1 MLALRN
7 WTRRCF
13 SVQLFENSAD
23 AVEDIRTGSR
33 IAVGGYGSCGVPENS
48 LRALHTLGTYH
59 HTVFTATSGLAGW
72 GLDPLLKAKQIRRLV
87 TSYPGSNA
95 SFQRMYHDGEVELV
109 VIPSGS
115 LSARMYAGG
124 AGIPAIYTK
133 TGVGTIIEEGNF
145 PIKYMPGGRG
155 VEIFSAAKE
164 KRRFRNKDHILEEA
178 ITVDFAL
185 VKAWKADTMGNL
197 VFRRTAANFNT
208 VMAQCA
214 RVTIAEVE
222 EIVPHGQLDPDDI
235 HVPAV
240 YVHRLYKGE
249 FYEKPIE
256 HVTFVSRH
264 SPALSHDPLKP
275 AKLKIARRAARE
287 LEDGM
292 TVHLGVGIPG
302 LVAQYIDPSLN
313 VMLHSESGALG
324 IGKYPQA
331 GTEDPDIVN
340 TGREACSL
348 LPMASCFSS
357 NDAMDM
363 LRGGHLDISI
373 VSGFQVSQRGDLA
386 NWLIPGKYSNGVG
399 GSMDVIAGEES
410 RIIVTMLHNT
420 EGKPKILKEC
430 SLPLTGQKCIDLLI
444 TEMGVFDFNREDTLV
459 LTEIAK
465 GVQLSALKE
474 ATGCSFLVAS
484 DLKPMPS

>member
-1 MLALRN
+1 MLSFRSWA
-7 WTRRCF
+7 RRSF
-13 SVQLFENSAD
+13 AVRILENSAD
-23 AVEDIRTGSR
+23 AVEDIRNGSR

-48 LRALHTLGTYH
+48 LRALHALGTYD

-95 SFQRMYHDGEVELV
+95 SFQRMYYKGEVELM

-115 LSARMYAGG
+115 LAARMYAGG

-155 VEIFSAAKE
+155 VEIYSPAKE
-164 KRRFRNKDHILEEA
+164 KRRFHNKTHILEEA

-197 VFRRTAANFNT
+197 VLRRTSANFNV

-222 EIVPHGQLDPDDI
+222 EIVPQGQLDPDDI
-235 HVPAV
+235 HIPAV
-240 YVHRLYKGE
+240 YVHSLYKGE
-249 FYEKPIE
+249 YYEKPVENINITSI
-256 HVTFVSRH
+256 HNPVNGKNT
-264 SPALSHDPLKP
+264 LP
-275 AKLKIARRAARE
+275 AKLRIARRAAKE

-292 TVHLGVGIPG
+292 TAHLAVGLPG
-302 LVAQYIDPSLN
+302 LVAQFIDPSSN
-313 VMLHSESGALG
+313 VMLHTESGALG
-324 IGKYPQA
+324 IGKYSEA
-331 GTEDPDIVN
+331 GNEDPDVVN
-340 TGREACSL
+340 TGRKVCSL
-348 LPMASCFSS
+348 VPGSSCFSS
-357 NDAMDM
+357 NEAMDM
-363 LRGGHLDISI
+363 LRGGHIDVNI
-373 VSGFQVSQRGDLA
+373 VNGFQVSQTGDLA
-386 NWLIPGKYSNGVG
+386 NWLIPGKYSAGLG
-399 GSMDVIAGEES
+399 GSMDVTAGDES
-410 RIIVTMLHNT
+410 RVIVTMLHTT
-420 EGKPKILKEC
+420 EGNPKILKEC
-430 SLPLTGQKCIDLLI
+430 TLPLTGRKCVDLLI
-444 TEMGVFDFNREDTLV
+444 TELAVFDFNREDTLV

-465 GVQLSALKE
+465 GVQLSDIKE
-474 ATGCSFLVAS
+474 ATDCSFLVAS